1 MNFLAHLFL
10 TPQTKESHIGS
21 LLADFTR
28 IGNGHLH
35 NHFSPGIAK
44 AVIMHRKIDVFTDSH
59 PDVGAAVNLL
69 FNKYRHYSRI
79 VVDIY
84 FDHFLTINWSR
95 FSTTPMDE
103 FIDSVHQSFAT
114 LPSDLPEKFCLFTR
128 RLRTFEILAAY
139 GPIED
144 LKEVFNRTEMRIK
157 SKPGIDKAWVEMLD
171 NYVEFDRLF
180 KSFFP
185 QLLEYLDVANVD
197 LTALPRS

>member
-10 TPQTKESHIGS
+10 APQTKESHIGS
-21 LLADFTR
+21 LLADFIR

-35 NHFSPGIAK
+35 NHFSHGIAN

-59 PDVGAAVNLL
+59 PDVGAAVHLL
-69 FNKYRHYSRI
+69 FDKYRHYSRI

-95 FSTTPMDE
+95 FSTTPMNE
-103 FIDSVHQSFAT
+103 FIDSVHQSFT
-114 LPSDLPEKFCLFTR
+114 SLPSDLPEKFCSFTKR
-128 RLRTFEILAAY
+128 MITFEILAAY

-157 SKPGIDKAWVEMLD
+157 SKPGIDKAWVDLLD
-171 NYVEFDRLF
+171 YYVEFERLF
-180 KSFFP
+180 NSFFP
-185 QLLEYLDVANVD
+185 QLIEYIEERTKD
-197 LTALPRS
+197 